1 MVSDVSSKGSQEM
14 VKEGS
19 EKYQIV
25 WLHEEQAYGVILQ
38 EHAYFALIKYSKEG
52 IEYQSYFE
60 DGDYTVLD
68 EIGFMYI
75 EEEDGQDPLL

>member
-1 MVSDVSSKGSQEM
+1 MSDVNSKGSQEM
-14 VKEGS
+14 AKESS

-25 WLHEEQAYGVILQ
+25 WLHEEQVYGVIIQ
-38 EHAYFALIKYSKEG
+38 ELVYFALIKYSKDG

-68 EIGFMYI
+68 EIGFMHI